1 MEKTLSALNVATG
14 CFTLASGLSDT
25 VSFLQVLASLYK
37 SSGIRAQRIEKAHV
51 LALARSLQMSTLCD
65 LYLQKGSTPSL
76 KVL

>member
-14 CFTLASGLSDT
+14 CFILASELSDT

-51 LALARSLQMSTLCD
+51 LSRCRRQSIVF
-65 LYLQKGSTPSL
+65 K
-76 KVL
+76 